1 MKKAVALFLSLALLL
16 LSVTFAEPSSVVV
29 RAATEQELEDKIDR
43 LNGEISSNKDKIS
56 ELESKKQKNQAYLDT
71 LETQITAVQEKA
83 NAIEAQIKD
92 IDKEIAAYNTQLEKL
107 AKQITL
113 TKKKITENQQSV
125 DEAKGELSALM
136 LNSYVN
142 GKQSALELFMG
153 AHDLAS
159 FLTHLEMMK
168 RTSENE
174 KRVIDSFNEKIE
186 RLKKSKDELSKTQAE
201 VNETKQKSL
210 EKKEELEAK
219 QTEYDR
225 TASELSG
232 SKAKVQS
239 LINEIDKSSNLYQS
253 YIKKLQSEKQAAD
266 AEIAEIIRQKAQTN
280 PAPQPTE
287 NNNTSGETK
296 PDITSSATW
305 AYPVAG
311 GSYISSGYGYRDP
324 SISGWAYHGGVD
336 ITGGGFYGTP
346 IYATRAGTVIAANY
360 GTTGYGNYVVIDH
373 GDGYTSLYGH
383 CSTLAVSAGQQVS
396 KGQHIANAGE
406 SGNADGAHLHFEIR
420 YNGEKQNPLNYVG

>member
-92 IDKEIAAYNTQLEKL
+92 IDKEIAAYNAQLEKL

-153 AHDLAS
+153 ARDLAS

-174 KRVIDSFNEKIE
+174 KRIIDSFNEKIE
-186 RLKKSKDELSKTQAE
+186 KLKKSKDELSKTQAE

-219 QTEYDR
+219 QAEYKA
-225 TASELSG
+225 TSSQLLSN
-232 SKAKVQS
+232 KNKVKS
-239 LINEIDKSSNLYQS
+239 LINEIDQSSELYQS

-280 PAPQPTE
+280 ANPQP
-287 NNNTSGETK
+287 SGGESL
-296 PDITSSATW
+296 PGITSNATW

-311 GSYISSGYGYRDP
+311 GSYISSGYGQRDA
-324 SISGWAYHGGVD
+324 SISGWGFHGGID
-336 ITGGGFYGTP
+336 ITGGGFMGTP

-360 GTTGYGNYVVIDH
+360 GTTGYGNYVIIDH
-373 GDGYTSLYGH
+373 GDGFTSLYGH

>member
-1 MKKAVALFLSLALLL
+1 MKKAVALFMSLVLLL
-16 LSVTFAEPSSVVV
+16 LSVTLAEPSFVVV
-29 RAATEQELEDKIDR
+29 RAATQQELEDKIDR

-56 ELESKKQKNQAYLDT
+56 ELESKKQKNQAYLDI

-92 IDKEIAAYNTQLEKL
+92 IDKEIAAYNAQLEKL
-107 AKQITL
+107 AGQIKL
-113 TKKKITENQQSV
+113 TKKKIVENQQSV

-142 GKQSALELFMG
+142 GKQSVLEIFMG

-174 KRVIDSFNEKIE
+174 KRIIDSFNAKIE
-186 RLKKSKDELSKTQAE
+186 KLKKSKDELSKTQAE

-219 QTEYDR
+219 QAEYKA
-225 TASELSG
+225 TSNQLLSN
-232 SKAKVQS
+232 KNKVKS
-239 LINEIDKSSNLYQS
+239 LINEIDQSSELYQS

-266 AEIAEIIRQKAQTN
+266 AEIAEIIRQQAQTN
-280 PAPQPTE
+280 PAPQPSTPNIE
-287 NNNTSGETK
+287 
-296 PDITSSATW
+296 SSATW

-311 GSYISSGYGYRDP
+311 GSYISSGYGQRDA
-324 SISGWAYHGGVD
+324 SISGWGFHGGID
-336 ITGGGFYGTP
+336 ITGGGFMGTP

-360 GTTGYGNYVVIDH
+360 GTTGYGNYVIIDH
-373 GDGYTSLYGH
+373 GDGFTSLYGH

-396 KGQHIANAGE
+396 KGQHIANAGS
-406 SGNADGAHLHFEIR
+406 SGNSTGPHLHFEIR